1 MSSSLQDHEEICAQR
16 YEEIDRRMTSLEEK
30 LDRLSDKIDANFKTL
45 TFMIIGAMAGVGTLV
60 GIIVALIGV
69 M

>member
-1 MSSSLQDHEEICAQR
+1 MSSSLKDHEEICAQR
-16 YEEIDRRMTSLEEK
+16 YEEIDRRMTSVEEK
-30 LDRLSDKIDANFKTL
+30 LDRLSEKIDANFKTL